1 MRSSWRRVDVTPL
14 CIGSRREQR
23 TASGLGGMVSSA
35 SLPFPSGSAERFLA
49 GVEIGERCLDRRAWR
64 CPACGARPRAAWACR
79 PTQRGCLRRGAGQAA
94 ANRGGTWSSS
104 LLRSVQARR
113 ELPRRLSRRGR
124 ATARWRSRN
133 RPDLRAC
140 SAARFTEACEGSVAG
155 HRTERSR
162 PRPASGQGPSP
173 RGVRLPKRSS
183 PALASSPLRY
193 DRPTAAAHAPSPIGP
208 CPLPGV
214 TANTQIQA
222 GASLRGGSSNR
233 GPAPGPAQGIRRG
246 LRRRAATVAD
256 MRLPLPRLIGGSR
269 RHRVLVL
276 EWLQGDSLQGA
287 LENGTWSGAG
297 VTEAAG
303 VLAALHSR
311 RVDGLPSWSPSLE
324 ASKLRAAAEAVAVT
338 LPDLEEPALQLARRL
353 GGDMSQTGRSG
364 RLIHADLSPDQVI
377 ISRDSSRIID
387 VDSAMC
393 GPPGWDL
400 ATFAAALERDV
411 ILGRVTTQVAEAVRD
426 QFLGAY
432 TRAAPMTV
440 RLDDRLVAAALLRL
454 APEPFRRRE
463 TDWTERTE
471 AIVERVTE
479 LAGNG

>member
-1 MRSSWRRVDVTPL
+1 VSGVLTAEHGDARLVARDRALPGLAALLNEDAFAEVLAKRLPTVEVRGARASYVRYKPGVSCLVAYHVEVAQPRGGDPVIAQIYGRAQRRDSPKLAKVQWRATAPSALGPGRLLVKDLHLAVYGFPNDRRLRSLARLCGTTDRPPLLMRLVPSDPAL
-14 CIGSRREQR
+14 CR
-23 TASGLGGMVSSA
+23 A
-35 SLPFPSGSAERFLA
+35 SLRTLRYKPERRYVAALVT
-49 GVEIGERCLDRRAWR
+49 GG
-64 CPACGARPRAAWACR
+64 RPRA
-79 PTQRGCLRRGAGQAA
+79 
-94 ANRGGTWSSS
+94 
-104 LLRSVQARR
+104 LLKAY
-113 ELPRRLSRRGR
+113 
-124 ATARWRSRN
+124 
-133 RPDLRAC
+133 D
-140 SAARFTEACEGSVAG
+140 EGFG
-155 HRTERSR
+155 
-162 PRPASGQGPSP
+162 
-173 RGVRLPKRSS
+173 
-183 PALASSPLRY
+183 
-193 DRPTAAAHAPSPIGP
+193 D
-208 CPLPGV
+208 
-214 TANTQIQA
+214 
-222 GASLRGGSSNR
+222 
-233 GPAPGPAQGIRRG
+233 AQ
-246 LRRRAATVAD
+246 RRAATLAD